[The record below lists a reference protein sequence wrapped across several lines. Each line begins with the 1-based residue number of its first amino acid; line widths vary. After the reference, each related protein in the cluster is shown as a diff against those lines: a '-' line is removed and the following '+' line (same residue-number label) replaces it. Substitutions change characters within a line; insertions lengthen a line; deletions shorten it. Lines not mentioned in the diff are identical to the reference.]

1 MSEAPAAEDDPV
13 TEETPA
19 LWRRARPW
27 RRQAQ
32 RLTRRPRKEPAARR
46 EREGGGREAGR
57 RLSRAGRRPIDTPAA
72 GERNMHMHT
81 FRCKSWKCAVVAW
94 VLGCV
99 RGRRAKVC
107 KKSSKFFAL

>member
-1 MSEAPAAEDDPV
+1 MEEGAAVEEAGPTTDAAAEEV
-13 TEETPA
+13 
-19 LWRRARPW
+19 
-27 RRQAQ
+27 
-32 RLTRRPRKEPAARR
+32 ARR
-46 EREGGGREAGR
+46 TQRERGGREGGRQAALAR
-57 RLSRAGRRPIDTPAA
+57 RPPTDRPIDTPAA

-107 KKSSKFFAL
+107 KKSSKFFALKHYCS